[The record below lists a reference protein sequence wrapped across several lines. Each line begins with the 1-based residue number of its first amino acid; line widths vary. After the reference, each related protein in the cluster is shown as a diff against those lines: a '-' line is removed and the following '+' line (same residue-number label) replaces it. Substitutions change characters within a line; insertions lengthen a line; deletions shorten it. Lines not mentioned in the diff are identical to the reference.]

1 MPVTLFPDLFLIII
15 TDKQST
21 TIDSSFM
28 KIIDSQQREFSSDSK
43 SWIYLK
49 DNIFLKQ
56 VQPGLPTKGE
66 VIFDVPKGITCNMQ
80 VTDSIWGVNTALIAL
95 GHT

>member
-1 MPVTLFPDLFLIII
+1 MTHKGENYSAKLQKYYFCNGTENLG
-15 TDKQST
+15 KQST

-56 VQPGLPTKGE
+56 VQPGLPTT
-66 VIFDVPKGITCNMQ
+66 V
-80 VTDSIWGVNTALIAL
+80 L
-95 GHT
+95 H